1 MQKNPIA
8 PAHTL
13 TYNKDIRIRRE
24 MDSLKIAVCDD
35 DIFFLGQAEH
45 AVKRWAEEQ
54 DLTVE
59 LQLFDN
65 GDSLLTASRT
75 EQFDVLLLDIMMP
88 LFNGMELAHVIRKT
102 NTAVKIIFLTSSPE
116 FAVESYDVKAS
127 GYLLKPLR
135 YEKLCSVL
143 DDCKA
148 PQDEESPHIIAK
160 TPQGYHKIYLSEIE
174 CLEAQNKK
182 AIFHLC
188 SGKVQ
193 DALGTF
199 SNYAKPLTIENG
211 FFKCHRSYIVS
222 IPQVDHFNTAQIR
235 TRSGMQVPI
244 ARGYGKEFKEVYFA
258 YMFQKETTN
267 D

>member
-8 PAHTL
+8 PASTL

-35 DIFFLGQAEH
+35 DTFFLRQAEH

-65 GDSLLTASRT
+65 GDSLLTVSRT

-102 NTAVKIIFLTSSPE
+102 NTAVKIVFLTSSPE

-127 GYLLKPLR
+127 GYLLKNFAAFWMIVKRRRTKNHPT
-135 YEKLCSVL
+135 S
-143 DDCKA
+143 
-148 PQDEESPHIIAK
+148 SPRS
-160 TPQGYHKIYLSEIE
+160 PR
-174 CLEAQNKK
+174 
-182 AIFHLC
+182 AITRSIL
-188 SGKVQ
+188 
-193 DALGTF
+193 AR
-199 SNYAKPLTIENG
+199 SNVWR
-211 FFKCHRSYIVS
+211 H
-222 IPQVDHFNTAQIR
+222 R
-235 TRSGMQVPI
+235 TRRRS
-244 ARGYGKEFKEVYFA
+244 FTFA
-258 YMFQKETTN
+258 VEKSRTR
-267 D
+267 